1 MLNSQRRIVNMDNKK
16 KFEKPEL
23 EIVEFNSEDIIVTSG
38 QFGDP
43 DPKPG
48 DINGGSNGWW

>member
-1 MLNSQRRIVNMDNKK
+1 MDNKK

-23 EIVEFNSEDIIVTSG
+23 EVIEFTNEDIIVTSSG
-38 QFGDP
+38 GDFGDP

-48 DINGGSNGWW
+48 DINGWW